1 MELALLTTA
10 LGELY
15 KAVARKIGSER
26 AKKLVYVATFVF
38 SFLFV
43 LAQNHGF
50 VTQESL
56 AHWVQTYFA
65 AVGIYEIV
73 VKRLVYPTL
82 NIQR

>member
-15 KAVARKIGSER
+15 KAVAHKIGSER

-50 VTQESL
+50 VTTESL
-56 AHWVQTYFA
+56 TYWIQTYLT
-65 AVGIYEIV
+65 AVGIYEV
-73 VKRLVYPTL
+73 VIKRLIYPAL
-82 NIQR
+82 NVQR